1 MNTGFVVRLF
11 VAMTFFGFLLYSY
24 LDKQNEITE
33 LRIQIPE
40 LAKAIK
46 QISEENARLKYE
58 IEEFENPLHL
68 IELSRNPKYSH
79 LKHPVAGD
87 VITLKEGKNLE
98 LSPKGDLAVQKVKSK
113 LTFAIGAKH

>member
-1 MNTGFVVRLF
+1 MNAAFVFRLF
-11 VAMTFFGFLLYSY
+11 VAMGFFGFLLYEY

-40 LAKAIK
+40 LAKAIQK
-46 QISEENARLKYE
+46 INEENARLQYE

-68 IELSRNPKYSH
+68 IELSRDPKYSH
-79 LKHPVAGD
+79 LKHPMAQD

-98 LSPKGDLAVQKVKSK
+98 LSPKGDLAVQKLKSK
-113 LTFAIGAKH
+113 FTFAIGAKH